1 MFVEK
6 NTTEKKFL
14 NEEEINVLK
23 QLNSSTQEL
32 ITKFGQLEYQLQIV
46 AEQKQILV
54 DELKK
59 IRMSESEFTQ
69 TLQKL
74 KSLDGDQSEPL
85 KIWFLLLGIGTK
97 IKYKL

>member
-46 AEQKQILV
+46 VEQKQILV
-54 DELKK
+54 E
-59 IRMSESEFTQ
+59 
-69 TLQKL
+69 
-74 KSLDGDQSEPL
+74 
-85 KIWFLLLGIGTK
+85 IGRAHV
-97 IKYKL
+97 

>member
-6 NTTEKKFL
+6 NITEKKFL

-69 TLQKL
+69 TLQNKYGTV
-74 KSLDGDQSEPL
+74 SINIETGEITPL
-85 KIWFLLLGIGTK
+85 G
-97 IKYKL
+97 